1 MKELLERARELL
13 DEYDDVAIHAVT
25 IDYNTDISALA
36 SIVTGGLI
44 GRADL
49 SQLIAGTKSAMELV
63 FYLGYLAGKEEGN
76 LKLWED
82 QL

>member
-1 MKELLERARELL
+1 MDELLERARELL

-25 IDYNTDISALA
+25 IDHNVDLAALA
-36 SIVTGGLI
+36 AIITGGLV
-44 GRADL
+44 GGANL
-49 SQLIAGTKSAMELV
+49 LQLINGTKSTVELA

-76 LKLWED
+76 LSIWED

>member
-13 DEYDDVAIHAVT
+13 DEYDDVAIHAAT
-25 IDYNTDISALA
+25 NDYNTDLSALA
-36 SIVTGGLI
+36 ALI
-44 GRADL
+44 GGGVIGGA
-49 SQLIAGTKSAMELV
+49 SAEQLVSATKAAMELA